1 MVTVTRTTNPL
12 PFGDL
17 EPKRFEDLI
26 RQLAY
31 DFKPWRRLE
40 ATGKSGSD
48 DGFDARGYEKVVS
61 PDELEPVEDAEQ
73 GSEETGPVLTDRLWL
88 VQCKREKSIGPKKMR
103 TYLGEI
109 VPDPSAPLHGI
120 VFAAACEFSLS
131 TRNELAGWCRE
142 NGLAEWQIWGRSEL
156 EDMLFQPKNDGL
168 LFAYFGISLTIRRRS
183 IINTKRQEI
192 AIKRKLSSNL
202 NDSSHVPMQLRD
214 MDDETYPDADADV
227 DAGKT
232 VHWKV
237 REAVKLGAQGLW
249 VALGRAP
256 AWLSPDHQ
264 QWDAALMAF
273 DSEPNMYD
281 PWHESESAE
290 HAAFVRRA
298 IEQWQQFPQTER
310 AWLRLTGVIPYQN
323 IVALDDIGDEHFEGT
338 HLYLAH
344 WSGGY
349 INVFATVEPVRGGQG
364 KRYVESDTADD
375 RVEKFDSSLRTKNH
389 KIKIVSN
396 Y

>member
-1 MVTVTRTTNPL
+1 MATVTRTTNPL

-61 PDELEPVEDAEQ
+61 PDDLASVAE
-73 GSEETGPVLTDRLWL
+73 SEAAAGDIGMALADRLWL

-109 VPDPSAPLHGI
+109 VLDPSAPLHGI

-142 NGLAEWQIWGRSEL
+142 NGLSEWQIWGRSEL

-183 IINTKRQEI
+183 IVNTKRQEI
-192 AIKRKLSSNL
+192 AIKRKLSSNF
-202 NDSSHVPMQLRD
+202 NGSSHVPMLLRD
-214 MDDETYPDADADV
+214 MDDETYPDADV

-232 VHWKV
+232 MHWKV

-273 DSEPNMYD
+273 DSELNMHD
-281 PWHESESAE
+281 PRYESDSVE
-290 HAAFVRRA
+290 HVALVRRA
-298 IEQWQQFPQTER
+298 AEQWQQFPHAER
-310 AWLRLTGVIPYQN
+310 AWLYLTGVIPYQN
-323 IVALDDIGDEHFEGT
+323 IVAIDDIGDEHFEGT
-338 HLYLAH
+338 HLYISP

-349 INVFATVEPVRGGQG
+349 VDVFATIESVCSGHEEKYVGG
-364 KRYVESDTADD
+364 DTAED
-375 RVEKFDSSLRTKNH
+375 RVEKFDASLRSKNH
-389 KIKIVSN
+389 KIKIGSN
-396 Y
+396 H

>member
-1 MVTVTRTTNPL
+1 MTTVTRTTNPL

-61 PDELEPVEDAEQ
+61 PDELRPVEDGDRAAD
-73 GSEETGPVLTDRLWL
+73 ETDAVLTDRLWL

-109 VPDPSAPLHGI
+109 VLDPSAPLHGI

-131 TRNELAGWCRE
+131 TRNALAGWCRE
-142 NGLAEWQIWGRSEL
+142 NGLSEWQIWGRSEL

-183 IINTKRQEI
+183 IVNTKRQEI
-192 AIKRKLSSNL
+192 AIKRKLWSNL
-202 NDSSHVPMQLRD
+202 DGSSHVSMLLRD
-214 MDDETYPDADADV
+214 VDDDTYPYAAD
-227 DAGKT
+227 GKAT
-232 VHWKV
+232 RWKV
-237 REAVKLGAQGLW
+237 REVLKLGAQGLW

-273 DSEPNMYD
+273 DSELHMHD
-281 PWHESESAE
+281 PWHGSESAE
-290 HAAFVRRA
+290 HAAFVRQA
-298 IEQWQQFPQTER
+298 AEQWQQFPQTER
-310 AWLRLTGVIPYQN
+310 AWLCLTGVIPYQN

-338 HLYLAH
+338 HLYIAH
-344 WSGGY
+344 WSAGY
-349 INVFATVEPVRGGQG
+349 VNVFATIEPVRGGQG
-364 KRYVESDTADD
+364 ERYVESDTADD
-375 RVEKFDSSLRTKNH
+375 RVEKFDASLRSRNQ
-389 KIKIVSN
+389 KIKIGSD